1 MSGGLTDAG
10 SIPAAST
17 SFFWNW
23 LFDIFYALALHT
35 AGPID
40 PSESDGVIVQCQDKQ
55 IAFAPCGQTIDISIR
70 RSNTYDLTTNLGKT
84 LSLVASIQ
92 IIKRDQHL

>member
-1 MSGGLTDAG
+1 MCGV
-10 SIPAAST
+10 PAAST

-23 LFDIFYALALHT
+23 LFDVFYALALHT
-35 AGPID
+35 AGPRD
-40 PSESDGVIVQCQDKQ
+40 PSESDGVIVECQDKK
-55 IAFAPCGQTIDISIR
+55 ITFGPRGQTIDISVR

-92 IIKRDQHL
+92 IIKRNQHL